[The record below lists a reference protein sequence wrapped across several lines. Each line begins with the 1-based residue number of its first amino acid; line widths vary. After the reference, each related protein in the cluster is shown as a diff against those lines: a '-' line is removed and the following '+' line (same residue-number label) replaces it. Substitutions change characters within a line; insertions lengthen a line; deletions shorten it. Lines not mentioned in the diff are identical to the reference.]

1 MKPLL
6 IRSNQ
11 SVQPKLEIDCSAYQ
25 FFYNPWHFHPEL
37 ELTLVVKSYGQRQ
50 VGDSIENFYP
60 GDLVLVGSNLPHVW
74 KNDQSFLLDENKK
87 DAAAVV
93 VKFSEDFAGKEFMN
107 LPEMRVVKDLILKKA
122 TFGVKLTGGLRDDI
136 EKEIR
141 LLCAL
146 TADELLIKVLQLLL
160 KIAKSNEYILLASNL
175 YKKETLRSNHRIN
188 KVLDHIMDNYH
199 QNLTLDE
206 LAEIIHMNK
215 NAFCKFFK
223 NSMGNTLFT
232 VINEIRIAKACQ
244 QLLETEKSVLQISL
258 DVGFTNLSNFN
269 RVFKKQMKKAPLF
282 YRRSTHII
290 HN

>member
-11 SVQPKLEIDCSAYQ
+11 SIQPKLEIDCGTYQ
-25 FFYNPWHFHPEL
+25 FFYNPWHFHPQL

-74 KNDQSFLLDENKK
+74 KNDQVFLLDENRE
-87 DAAAVV
+87 DAEAVV

-107 LPEMRVVKDLILKKA
+107 LPEMVMVRDLILKKA
-122 TFGVKLTGGLRDDI
+122 AFGVKLTGGLRDYI
-136 EKEIR
+136 EKEMR
-141 LLCAL
+141 LLCQL

-160 KIAKSNEYILLASNL
+160 KIAKSNEYLLLASNL
-175 YKKETLRSNHRIN
+175 YKKETLKSNHRIN

-206 LAEIIHMNK
+206 LAEITHMNK

-223 NSMGNTLFT
+223 NSTGNTLFT
-232 VINEIRIAKACQ
+232 TINQIRIAKACQ

-269 RVFKKQMKKAPLF
+269 RIFKKQMNKAPLF
-282 YRRSTHII
+282 YRKST
-290 HN
+290 NSL

>member
-11 SVQPKLEIDCSAYQ
+11 SIQPKLEIDCRTYQ

-74 KNDQSFLLDENKK
+74 KNDQSFLVDETKK
-87 DAAAVV
+87 DAEAVV
-93 VKFSEDFAGKEFMN
+93 VKFSEDFAGKEFMD
-107 LPEMRVVKDLILKKA
+107 LPEMRMVKDLVFKKA
-122 TFGVKLTGGLRDDI
+122 AFGVKLVGGLRDDI
-136 EKEIR
+136 EKDMS
-141 LLCAL
+141 LLCRL
-146 TADELLIKVLQLLL
+146 SADELLLKLLQILL
-160 KIAKSNEYILLASNL
+160 KIAKSDEYLLLASNL
-175 YKKETLRSNHRIN
+175 YKKETLKSNHRIN

-206 LAEIIHMNK
+206 LAEITHMNK

-223 NSMGNTLFT
+223 NTTGNTLFT
-232 VINEIRIAKACQ
+232 TINQIRIAKACQ
-244 QLLETEKSVLQISL
+244 QLIETEKSVLQISL

-269 RVFKKQMKKAPLF
+269 RIFKKEMKKAPLF
-282 YRRSTHII
+282 YRKST
-290 HN
+290 NSL